1 MEKKWT
7 DRIVDMVFRG
17 VLGLVIIYILQ
28 MVCIHQNFPVLAG
41 VNFGVFFLVAILG
54 IPGFLLVFAIGLI
67 GLY

>member
-1 MEKKWT
+1 MKTWT

-17 VLGLVIIYILQ
+17 VLGLVLVYILQ
-28 MVCIHQNFPVLAG
+28 IVCMYQNFPVLVG
-41 VNFGVFFLVAILG
+41 VNFAVFFLIAFLG